1 MAIYSAAAC
10 LFFLILY
17 ITSSYLN
24 TVNML
29 NSTAHL
35 ALLTSYIFAFF
46 LSTGLVV
53 KKRIVFFILVLL
65 AVGSISLYA
74 LHILNLFPLP
84 FFSHQDFQFIL
95 PTESGHNHLGDL
107 VGLGLISSL
116 FITFS
121 PLLFVLQLV
130 FFIMIGI
137 SFSKSALLALV
148 FVAFLL
154 MIHKKKY
161 VALFIGI
168 TLISSI
174 LIGIYSKENIPF
186 PPLNK
191 AQKMAQTTLHIT
203 PKPLL
208 SSRERYIKQI
218 LKPWSSTPIEHLFFG
233 YGPGN
238 FKYAS
243 NRVSESVW
251 DVVSDTHNILLTFF
265 VESGFLPL
273 AWFVI
278 FVSMIILIGYKN
290 QDPLTF
296 LVLYLFVHFQM
307 DYTYRIPFFMYLFFF
322 LCGQIASIQAKR
334 FTLISF
340 RNIFILISFSIL
352 VIFSLM
358 NRIIAQRYQILNTN
372 LNNGIQTQN
381 KKMFVSA
388 AKELERMTPYES
400 DLLLTLASF
409 HESFGNNE
417 EAIRLLDALYLY
429 TPREYFANLPHLM
442 LLRKKMRKSTKTYLE
457 EKEMEFK
464 MFPFTEK
471 EKSQLD
477 HICREYLE
485 RECL

>member
-1 MAIYSAAAC
+1 MAIYSVAAC

-24 TVNML
+24 TVNIL

-35 ALLTSYIFAFF
+35 ALFASYVFVFI
-46 LSTGLVV
+46 LSARIVI
-53 KKRIVFFILVLL
+53 KKRVIFFMLILL
-65 AVGSISLYA
+65 AAGSIALYA
-74 LHILNLFPLP
+74 LHLLNLLPLP

-116 FITFS
+116 FIHFS
-121 PLLFVLQLV
+121 PLLFVLQLI
-130 FFIMIGI
+130 FIIAIGV

-148 FVAFLL
+148 FVVFFL
-154 MIHKKKY
+154 MINKRKY
-161 VALFIGI
+161 VVLFIGV
-168 TLISSI
+168 TLISAI
-174 LIGIYSKENIPF
+174 LVGIYSKESIPF
-186 PPLNK
+186 LSLNK
-191 AQKMAQTTLHIT
+191 IQKMAQSTLHIT

-218 LKPWSSTPIEHLFFG
+218 LKPWASTPLEHLFFG

-243 NRVSESVW
+243 NRVSESAW
-251 DVVSDTHNILLTFF
+251 DIVSDTHNILLTFF
-265 VESGFLPL
+265 VESGFLPVT
-273 AWFVI
+273 WFII
-278 FVSMIILIGYKN
+278 FVSITILIGYKN
-290 QDPLTF
+290 QNPLTY
-296 LVLYLFVHFQM
+296 LALYLFVHFQM
-307 DYTYRIPFFMYLFFF
+307 DYTYRIPFFTYLFFF
-322 LCGQIASIQAKR
+322 LCGQIAPIQTRKSIVFPLKNI
-334 FTLISF
+334 LIF
-340 RNIFILISFSIL
+340 ISFSIF

-358 NRIIAQRYQILNTN
+358 SRMITEKYHILNN
-372 LNNGIQTQN
+372 DLNNGIQTQN

-388 AKELERMTPYES
+388 AKELEKMTPYET
-400 DLLLTLASF
+400 DLILTLASF
-409 HESFGNNE
+409 HESFGNE
-417 EAIRLLDALYLY
+417 EESIRLLDKLYIY
-429 TPREYFANLPHLM
+429 APREYFANLPHLM
-442 LLRKKMRKSTKTYLE
+442 LLRKKMRKSTKIYLE
-457 EKEMEFK
+457 EKEVEFK